1 MPLTQNSKL
10 KTQNSTTDYHCHILP
25 GVDDGAADLAE
36 SLAMARKLSAA
47 GFTTICCTPHLI
59 RGAYERSAA
68 DIRDRVEQLQDKLT
82 ADALPVLLLAGA
94 EYYLDECLLA
104 LLDDPLPLGDSGM
117 VLVEIPAHTPG
128 ALAEE
133 TCQRMVASGYTP
145 LIAHPE
151 RCSLLNLEP
160 VQTGN
165 NNFWSSLISTHFTAQ
180 NSKLK
185 TQNSKLLC
193 GLSEMGCKFQGNIG
207 SFAGI
212 YGDTVR
218 RRAEAFLQA
227 GLYSHFGS
235 DAHHADHL
243 EDFLQKGL
251 QRVAE
256 SSYL

>member
-1 MPLTQNSKL
+1 M
-10 KTQNSTTDYHCHILP
+10 
-25 GVDDGAADLAE
+25 AE
-36 SLAMARKLSAA
+36 SLAMARKLCAA

-68 DIRDRVEQLQDKLT
+68 EIRARVKELQVQLT
-82 ADALPVLLLAGA
+82 AHAFPLQLLAGA
-94 EYYLDECLLA
+94 EYYLDEYLLA

-128 ALAEE
+128 ALVEE
-133 TCQRMVASGYTP
+133 TCQRMFASGFTP

-160 VQTGN
+160 VPPN
-165 NNFWSSLISTHFTAQ
+165 SNFWSSLVTTYFGAD

-185 TQNSKLLC
+185 TQSKLLSS
-193 GLSEMGCKFQGNIG
+193 LSEMGCKFQGNIG

-212 YGDTVR
+212 YGDKVR
-218 RRAEAFLQA
+218 RRAETFLQA
-227 GLYSHFGS
+227 GIYSHFGS

-243 EDFLQKGL
+243 EDTLQQGL
-251 QRVAE
+251 QVVAE
-256 SSYL
+256 NSPLEL